1 MNNETSRNQEQLM
14 AMNAIY
20 AFLTYL
26 DMKEAVDVEAIVAGA
41 SDKTYAES
49 PLFVK
54 ETTIAAIKNYA
65 TIVNAYNPK
74 MNKWTFDRLNRVEQ
88 AILIL
93 AYCHFFYV
101 DTKIDKPIVI
111 DVAVRQAKGYLDDG
125 DYKFVNAVL
134 DKVLVRG

>member
-26 DMKEAVDVEAIVAGA
+26 DMKEAIDVEAIVASA
-41 SDKTYAES
+41 CALPYEKS

-54 ETTIAAIKNYA
+54 AATISSIKNYA
-65 TIVNAYNPK
+65 AIVGAFQPK

-88 AILIL
+88 SILIL
-93 AYCHFFYV
+93 AYSHFFYV
-101 DTKIDKPIVI
+101 DEKVDKPIVI

-125 DYKFVNAVL
+125 DYKFVNAIL